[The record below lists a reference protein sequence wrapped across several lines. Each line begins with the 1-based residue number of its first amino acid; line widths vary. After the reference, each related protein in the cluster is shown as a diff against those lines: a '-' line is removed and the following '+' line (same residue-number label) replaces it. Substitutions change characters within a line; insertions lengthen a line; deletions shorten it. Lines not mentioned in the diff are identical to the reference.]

1 VHLAGRPHHAPNASA
16 DALDARRHYSADV
29 EPGAVADFLAESP
42 LFACL
47 SPQDR
52 LSLASRMRPRQFS
65 RDEVVFHRD
74 DPAGQVF
81 LITSGTVKVSV
92 PDEQGHEVVVAL
104 ERGGD
109 VFGELA
115 LFDEGPRSATVT
127 ALTETHA
134 LALARQDFISTLERN
149 PDAMR
154 RMLALLVKTVRHST
168 GHLEDLVFL
177 DLPGR
182 VAKCLL
188 DLADASGG
196 DQVDLTQEDL
206 AGFVGATRVSVN
218 RVLADLEKRDAI
230 KIGRRNIKLKDRA
243 LLQSEIRY

>member
-1 VHLAGRPHHAPNASA
+1 
-16 DALDARRHYSADV
+16 V
-29 EPGAVADFLAESP
+29 ESDAVADFLGESP

-47 SPQDR
+47 GAQDR
-52 LSLASRMRPRQFS
+52 LTLAAKMRPRTFA
-65 RDEVVFHRD
+65 RDEVIFHRD

-134 LALARQDFISTLERN
+134 LALARQEFMSTLESN

-154 RMLALLVKTVRHST
+154 RMLSLLVKTVRHST
-168 GHLEDLVFL
+168 GHVEDLVFL

-230 KIGRRNIKLKDRA
+230 KIGRRTIKLKDRA

>member
-1 VHLAGRPHHAPNASA
+1 
-16 DALDARRHYSADV
+16 V
-29 EPGAVADFLAESP
+29 EPAQVADLLSESP

-47 SPQDR
+47 SAQDR
-52 LSLASRMRPRQFS
+52 LALATRLRPRTFG

-74 DPAGQVF
+74 DPASQVF
-81 LITSGTVKVSV
+81 LITSGTVKVSI
-92 PDEQGHEVVVAL
+92 PDEQGREVVVAL

-109 VFGELA
+109 VFGDLA

-127 ALTETHA
+127 ALTETHT

-154 RMLALLVKTVRHST
+154 RMLALLVKMIRHST
-168 GHLEDLVFL
+168 GHVEDLVFL

-188 DLADASGG
+188 DLSEAAGSE
-196 DQVDLTQEDL
+196 QVDLTQEDL

-218 RVLADLEKRDAI
+218 RVLAELEKRGAI
-230 KIGRRNIKLKDRA
+230 KIGRRHIQLKDRA
-243 LLQSEIRY
+243 VLQGEIRY

>member
-1 VHLAGRPHHAPNASA
+1 M
-16 DALDARRHYSADV
+16 DAAQ
-29 EPGAVADFLAESP
+29 VADLLTESP

-47 SPQDR
+47 APHDR
-52 LSLASRMRPRQFS
+52 LALAARMRPRQFE

-74 DPAGQVF
+74 DPAGHVF
-81 LITSGTVKVSV
+81 LITSGTVKVSI
-92 PDEQGHEVVVAL
+92 PDEQGREVVVAL
-104 ERGGD
+104 QRGGD

-127 ALTETHA
+127 AITETHT
-134 LALARQDFISTLERN
+134 LALARQEFIAALERT

-154 RMLALLVKTVRHST
+154 RMLALLVKTVRRST
-168 GHLEDLVFL
+168 GHVEDLVFL

-188 DLADASGG
+188 DLADAAGT
-196 DQVDLTQEDL
+196 DRVDLTQEDL

-218 RVLADLEKRDAI
+218 RVLADLERRRAV
-230 KIGRRNIKLKDRA
+230 KIGRRTLQLLDRD
-243 LLQSEIRY
+243 LLQREIHR

>member
-1 VHLAGRPHHAPNASA
+1 LTASVSI
-16 DALDARRHYSADV
+16 HPDV
-29 EPGAVADFLAESP
+29 EPLAVADFLSESP

-47 SPQDR
+47 SAQDR
-52 LSLASRMRPRQFS
+52 LALAGRMRPRQFA

-81 LITSGTVKVSV
+81 LITTGTVKVSV
-92 PDEQGHEVVVAL
+92 PDEQGREVVVAL

-115 LFDEGPRSATVT
+115 MFDDAPRSATVT
-127 ALTETHA
+127 ALTETHT
-134 LALARQDFISTLERN
+134 LALARQEFIAVLERN

-154 RMLALLVKTVRHST
+154 GMLALLVKTVRHST
-168 GHLEDLVFL
+168 GHVEDLVFL

-196 DQVDLTQEDL
+196 DRVDLTQEDI

-218 RVLADLEKRDAI
+218 RVLADLEKRGAI
-230 KIGRRNIKLKDRA
+230 KVGRRNIQLKDRA
-243 LLQSEIRY
+243 LLHSDIRY

>member
-1 VHLAGRPHHAPNASA
+1 
-16 DALDARRHYSADV
+16 V
-29 EPGAVADFLAESP
+29 ETSAVADFLAESP

-47 SPQDR
+47 SAQDR
-52 LSLASRMRPRQFS
+52 LALAAKLRPRTFG

-81 LITSGTVKVSV
+81 LITSGTVKVSI

-109 VFGELA
+109 VFGDLA
-115 LFDEGPRSATVT
+115 LFDDGPRSATVT
-127 ALTETHA
+127 ALTETHT
-134 LALARQDFISTLERN
+134 LALARQEFIATLERN

-154 RMLALLVKTVRHST
+154 RMLALLVKTIRHST
-168 GHLEDLVFL
+168 GHIEDLVFL

-188 DLADASGG
+188 DVAEAAGT

-218 RVLADLEKRDAI
+218 RVLADLEKRGAI
-230 KIGRRNIKLKDRA
+230 KIGRRHIQLKDRA
-243 LLQSEIRY
+243 LLQGEIRY

>member
-1 VHLAGRPHHAPNASA
+1 MEPN
-16 DALDARRHYSADV
+16 
-29 EPGAVADFLAESP
+29 AVADFLGESP

-47 SPQDR
+47 SEQDR
-52 LSLASRMRPRQFS
+52 MALAARMRPRQFA

-74 DPAGQVF
+74 DPARQVF

-127 ALTETHA
+127 ALTETHT
-134 LALARQDFISTLERN
+134 LALAGQEFISTLERN

-154 RMLALLVKTVRHST
+154 RMLSLLVKTVRHST
-168 GHLEDLVFL
+168 GHVEDLVFL

-196 DQVDLTQEDL
+196 EQVDLTQEDL

-218 RVLADLEKRDAI
+218 RVLADLEDRGGI
-230 KIGRRNIKLKDRA
+230 KIGRRNIQLKDRA

>member
-1 VHLAGRPHHAPNASA
+1 MEAA
-16 DALDARRHYSADV
+16 DI
-29 EPGAVADFLAESP
+29 ADFLSESP

-47 SPQDR
+47 GAQDR
-52 LSLASRMRPRQFS
+52 LALASKMRPRQFA

-115 LFDEGPRSATVT
+115 LFDEGSRSATVT
-127 ALTETHA
+127 ALTETHTLV
-134 LALARQDFISTLERN
+134 LASQDFISTLERN

-168 GHLEDLVFL
+168 GHVEDLVFL

-196 DQVDLTQEDL
+196 EQVDLTQEDL

-218 RVLADLEKRDAI
+218 RVLADLEDRGAI
-230 KIGRRNIKLKDRA
+230 KIGRRNIQLKDRA
-243 LLQSEIRY
+243 LLQSGIRY

>member
-1 VHLAGRPHHAPNASA
+1 M
-16 DALDARRHYSADV
+16 
-29 EPGAVADFLAESP
+29 EPAQVADFLAESP

-47 SPQDR
+47 SEQDR
-52 LSLASRMRPRQFS
+52 LVLAAKMRPRQFA

-81 LITSGTVKVSV
+81 LITSGTVKVSI
-92 PDEQGHEVVVAL
+92 PDEQGREVVVAL

-109 VFGELA
+109 VFGDLA
-115 LFDEGPRSATVT
+115 LFDDGPRSATVT
-127 ALTETHA
+127 ALTETHT
-134 LALARQDFISTLERN
+134 LALARQEFIATLERN

-154 RMLALLVKTVRHST
+154 RMLALLVKTIRHST
-168 GHLEDLVFL
+168 GHIEDLVFL

-188 DLADASGG
+188 DLADAAGS

-206 AGFVGATRVSVN
+206 AAFVGATRVSVN
-218 RVLADLEKRDAI
+218 RVLAELEKRSAI
-230 KIGRRNIKLKDRA
+230 KIGRRHIQLKDRT
-243 LLQSEIRY
+243 LLQDEIRY

>member
-1 VHLAGRPHHAPNASA
+1 M
-16 DALDARRHYSADV
+16 DV
-29 EPGAVADFLAESP
+29 AAVADYLGESP

-47 SPQDR
+47 GPADR
-52 LSLASRMRPRQFS
+52 LALAGKMRPRHFA
-65 RDEVVFHRD
+65 RDEVIFHND

-81 LITSGTVKVSV
+81 LITSGTVKVSI
-92 PDEQGHEVVVAL
+92 PDEQGREVVVAL

-115 LFDEGPRSATVT
+115 LFDDGPRSATVT
-127 ALTETHA
+127 AITETHT
-134 LALARQDFISTLERN
+134 LALARQEFIGTLERN

-154 RMLALLVKTVRHST
+154 RMLALLVKTVRRST
-168 GHLEDLVFL
+168 GHVEDLVFL

-188 DLADASGG
+188 DLADASGA
-196 DQVDLTQEDL
+196 DQIDMTQEDL

-218 RVLADLEKRDAI
+218 RVLADLEKRGAI
-230 KIGRRNIKLKDRA
+230 KIGRRNLTLRDRA
-243 LLQSEIRY
+243 ILQTDIRY

>member
-1 VHLAGRPHHAPNASA
+1 M
-16 DALDARRHYSADV
+16 DV
-29 EPGAVADFLAESP
+29 AAVADYLGESP

-47 SPQDR
+47 SPEDR
-52 LSLASRMRPRQFS
+52 MTLAGKMRPRHFA
-65 RDEVVFHRD
+65 RDEVIFHND

-92 PDEQGHEVVVAL
+92 PDEQGREVVVAL

-115 LFDEGPRSATVT
+115 LFDDGPRSATVT
-127 ALTETHA
+127 AITETHT
-134 LALARQDFISTLERN
+134 LALARQEFIGTLERN

-154 RMLALLVKTVRHST
+154 RMLALLVKTVRRST
-168 GHLEDLVFL
+168 GHVEDLVFL

-188 DLADASGG
+188 DLADASGT
-196 DQVDLTQEDL
+196 DQIDMTQEDL

-218 RVLADLEKRDAI
+218 RVLADLEKRGAI
-230 KIGRRNIKLKDRA
+230 KIGRRNLRLKDRA
-243 LLQSEIRY
+243 ILQTDIRY

>member
-1 VHLAGRPHHAPNASA
+1 M
-16 DALDARRHYSADV
+16 DV
-29 EPGAVADFLAESP
+29 DAVADYLGESP

-47 SPQDR
+47 GAQDR
-52 LSLASRMRPRQFS
+52 LTLAGKMRVRHFARS
-65 RDEVVFHRD
+65 EVVFHND
-74 DPAGQVF
+74 DPAGHVF

-104 ERGGD
+104 QRGGD

-115 LFDEGPRSATVT
+115 LFDDGPRSATVT
-127 ALTETHA
+127 AITETHT
-134 LALARQDFISTLERN
+134 LALARQEFIGALERN

-154 RMLALLVKTVRHST
+154 RMLGLLVKTVRRST
-168 GHLEDLVFL
+168 GHIEDLVFL

-188 DLADASGG
+188 DLAEAAGS

-218 RVLADLEKRDAI
+218 RVLADLEKRGAI
-230 KIGRRNIKLKDRA
+230 KIGRRNLVLKDRA
-243 LLQSEIRY
+243 VLQGAIRY

>member
-1 VHLAGRPHHAPNASA
+1 MRFAAAGGTIAPV
-16 DALDARRHYSADV
+16 DV
-29 EPGAVADFLAESP
+29 GAVADYLGESP

-47 SPQDR
+47 SAHDR
-52 LSLASRMRPRQFS
+52 LELAGKMRPRHFA
-65 RDEVVFHRD
+65 RDEVVFHND

-92 PDEQGHEVVVAL
+92 PDEQGREVLVAL

-115 LFDEGPRSATVT
+115 LFDDGPRSATVT
-127 ALTETHA
+127 AITETHT
-134 LALARQDFISTLERN
+134 LALARQEFLGALERN

-154 RMLALLVKTVRHST
+154 RMLALLVKTVRRST
-168 GHLEDLVFL
+168 GHVEDLVFL

-182 VAKCLL
+182 VAKCLI
-188 DLADASGG
+188 DLADAAGSERI
-196 DQVDLTQEDL
+196 DLTQEDL

-218 RVLADLEKRDAI
+218 RVLADLERRGAI
-230 KIGRRNIKLKDRA
+230 KIGRRSLVLTDRA
-243 LLQSEIRY
+243 VLQGDIRY

>member
-1 VHLAGRPHHAPNASA
+1 M
-16 DALDARRHYSADV
+16 DAA
-29 EPGAVADFLAESP
+29 AVADFLAESP
-42 LFACL
+42 LFDCL
-47 SPQDR
+47 SSQDR
-52 LSLASRMRPRQFS
+52 LALAAKMRPRQFA

-81 LITSGTVKVSV
+81 LITSGTVKVSI
-92 PDEQGHEVVVAL
+92 PDEQGREVVVAL

-134 LALARQDFISTLERN
+134 LALARQEFIATLERN

-154 RMLALLVKTVRHST
+154 RMLSLLVKTVRHST
-168 GHLEDLVFL
+168 GHVEDLVFL

-182 VAKCLL
+182 VAKSLI

-196 DQVDLTQEDL
+196 EQVDLTQEDL

-230 KIGRRNIKLKDRA
+230 KIGRRNIRLKDRA
-243 LLQSEIRY
+243 ILQSEIRY